1 MLKGIQNIAL
11 KNLFKNYANYAATN
25 FINWEQITSILLL
38 IDVNEIN
45 KNELDKYLKSTQ
57 KHIEIIYFDIKSKE
71 PKFKDFKTITSK
83 DVNLLK
89 LPKYKLNNKFDLV
102 INCNSIANSCAI
114 AFSIQTKAKLKCA
127 FFDFEKV
134 YNLVLQPKSNL
145 IENLK
150 EAEHYLKMI
159 KN

>member
-11 KNLFKNYANYAATN
+11 KNLIKNYSNNAATN
-25 FINWEQITSILLL
+25 FVNWDKITSILLL
-38 IDVNEIN
+38 IDSNEIN
-45 KNELDKYLKSTQ
+45 KNELDKYLKSSQ
-57 KHIEIIYFDIKSKE
+57 KHIEIIYFELKAKD
-71 PKFKDFKTITSK
+71 PKFKDFKTITNK

-89 LPKYKLNNKFDLV
+89 LPKNKLNGNYDLI
-102 INCNSIANSCAI
+102 INCCSNTNNCAI

-134 YNLVLQPKSNL
+134 YNLVLQPKNNL

-150 EAEHYLKMI
+150 EAEHYLNMI